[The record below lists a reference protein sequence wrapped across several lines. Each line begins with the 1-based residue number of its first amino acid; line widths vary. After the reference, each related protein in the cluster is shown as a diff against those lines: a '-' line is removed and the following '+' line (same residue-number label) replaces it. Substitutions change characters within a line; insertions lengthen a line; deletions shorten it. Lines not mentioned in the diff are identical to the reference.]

1 MNTEGSQLEIISVHV
16 PKTAGTAFKKVLEQV
31 YGFESVIVDYPGAHR
46 KRFNN
51 QWEARKSQIKV
62 IHGHFGVNKYEK
74 YFPEA
79 KKIAWIRHPIHRL
92 ISHYFFWLNHP
103 LNKIEN
109 TSQRLLVEN
118 QISLLEFAQ
127 LPDIKNITSRFLN
140 RREVTDFYFV
150 GIQELFKE
158 DLNELKEQLGWGD
171 FDIEYTNKNT
181 YSNYEKKIQNILS
194 EPKLIHKLEE
204 INSDDVEFY
213 QAALKNREERINK
226 EKKSPKKNDK
236 NINNCSDK
244 LTKIRHKLETLNS
257 RLKQT
262 MVLLEESQTQDSS
275 GQVSEPEIQE
285 VSKNNQNKIDG
296 ENDSRLFQIQ
306 NAIVERFQIF
316 RGRFEFAG
324 GPIFPNNIPG
334 VFRHRRGDSG
344 GRPKYVD
351 KNFQSANTNDSQ
363 IDNSKYY
370 HGRYIYGGFFNG
382 HFGHVLTESIHR
394 LWAFN
399 SSTYDGIVFAVLSP
413 RPRRVSL
420 PTYTPPQWFDQVLDV
435 MGIPGAKCIFVS
447 DRGMFEHLV
456 IPEAGSELLLGIK
469 EWYRPYL
476 ERLQERILN
485 LTHNLRKNLTDL
497 KLFLGRSHI
506 PLNGSVA
513 GEKYLESLLVDEGY
527 ISFKPENYNF
537 LEQLSYLVNTKKIIF
552 TEGSAI
558 YLLELIN
565 YLDTDIACIP
575 RRGNNQHFYPHI
587 YNKCNKYIVA
597 GNVENCEQLGS
608 YNMEKGGKGISISK
622 RPYEIIESLRDGKFA
637 LLDNW
642 DENDFLDR
650 EKSDIMSYIIQGYN
664 LLEKGQTLHCL
675 NIIDKYLKMR
685 NASLKQSKENLA
697 YSKFNTMKTPQ
708 KLDLSSRSS
717 RINKLATVNQ
727 SSTYLEI
734 GVSKG
739 STFNAIDVDH
749 KVAVDPKF
757 RFNTEE
763 YATENITFLEVTS
776 DEFFRNHAKSFERF
790 DLIYLDGLHTFEQT
804 FRDFCASLSC
814 AHTKTIWLIDD
825 TCPGSYAQAQSS
837 LQRCRQLQKISG
849 EKNNSW
855 MGDVFKVVAAI
866 HDFFPQYSFATFPHH
881 GQTVVWNK
889 WRVDFEPKWNS
900 LETISRLEY
909 SDFVELQGSL
919 FKREAY
925 ENIFEIIRHNFAQS

>member
-285 VSKNNQNKIDG
+285 VSKNNQNKIDQ
-296 ENDSRLFQIQ
+296 ENHSRLFQIQ
-306 NAIVERFQIF
+306 NAIVERFQNF

-334 VFRHRRGDSG
+334 VFRHRRGDS
-344 GRPKYVD
+344 
-351 KNFQSANTNDSQ
+351 F
-363 IDNSKYY
+363 
-370 HGRYIYGGFFNG
+370 
-382 HFGHVLTESIHR
+382 
-394 LWAFN
+394 
-399 SSTYDGIVFAVLSP
+399 
-413 RPRRVSL
+413 
-420 PTYTPPQWFDQVLDV
+420 
-435 MGIPGAKCIFVS
+435 
-447 DRGMFEHLV
+447 
-456 IPEAGSELLLGIK
+456 
-469 EWYRPYL
+469 
-476 ERLQERILN
+476 
-485 LTHNLRKNLTDL
+485 
-497 KLFLGRSHI
+497 
-506 PLNGSVA
+506 
-513 GEKYLESLLVDEGY
+513 
-527 ISFKPENYNF
+527 
-537 LEQLSYLVNTKKIIF
+537 
-552 TEGSAI
+552 
-558 YLLELIN
+558 
-565 YLDTDIACIP
+565 
-575 RRGNNQHFYPHI
+575 
-587 YNKCNKYIVA
+587 
-597 GNVENCEQLGS
+597 
-608 YNMEKGGKGISISK
+608 
-622 RPYEIIESLRDGKFA
+622 
-637 LLDNW
+637 
-642 DENDFLDR
+642 
-650 EKSDIMSYIIQGYN
+650 
-664 LLEKGQTLHCL
+664 
-675 NIIDKYLKMR
+675 
-685 NASLKQSKENLA
+685 
-697 YSKFNTMKTPQ
+697 
-708 KLDLSSRSS
+708 
-717 RINKLATVNQ
+717 
-727 SSTYLEI
+727 
-734 GVSKG
+734 
-739 STFNAIDVDH
+739 
-749 KVAVDPKF
+749 
-757 RFNTEE
+757 
-763 YATENITFLEVTS
+763 
-776 DEFFRNHAKSFERF
+776 
-790 DLIYLDGLHTFEQT
+790 
-804 FRDFCASLSC
+804 
-814 AHTKTIWLIDD
+814 
-825 TCPGSYAQAQSS
+825 
-837 LQRCRQLQKISG
+837 
-849 EKNNSW
+849 
-855 MGDVFKVVAAI
+855 
-866 HDFFPQYSFATFPHH
+866 
-881 GQTVVWNK
+881 
-889 WRVDFEPKWNS
+889 
-900 LETISRLEY
+900 
-909 SDFVELQGSL
+909 
-919 FKREAY
+919 
-925 ENIFEIIRHNFAQS
+925 